1 MLKVQTCLMSHIG
14 IVILKKSMCRGLNCM
29 HGCSWSMSPIE
40 LSDQARRHALFPL
53 LDFIVKSSHAQQKQM
68 DSFSTKLIKVETDC
82 SQIMEMQKE
91 LQRMIKNFGEST
103 FDIKKSIYT
112 RYICHT
118 YSTQWLQINI
128 FNICRVL

>member
-1 MLKVQTCLMSHIG
+1 
-14 IVILKKSMCRGLNCM
+14 
-29 HGCSWSMSPIE
+29 MSPIE

-118 YSTQWLQINI
+118 YSTQ
-128 FNICRVL
+128 